1 MAYYYVAL
9 IFGTLSRY
17 IICMI
22 YGRTKG
28 ADSHEIY
35 GFVIVVQVL

>member
-17 IICMI
+17 IIL
-22 YGRTKG
+22 YDLWTHKRRG
-28 ADSHEIY
+28 
-35 GFVIVVQVL
+35 